1 MQTQIISNHAST
13 YNRYARKRKLEN
25 TLETFISSSCRSCR
39 QRLLFSY
46 IHQKRALQP
55 PPSSMAITMSTSKDA
70 SAPVGKFLR
79 SSSEPPLPKRK
90 HTREV
95 RTQSAQPELS
105 NGHALTNGDAASNPV
120 LTSLPASPKAASKG
134 LQAPP
139 SKSPR
144 ETPATTAAP
153 KTPQPLTSPKVNGIK
168 TKASVT
174 TAASPGNGNRVSKA
188 WPASVDKPKIRG
200 LDNPS
205 QWCYRRSL
213 QQALFCVPQF
223 FNVLEKHTKH
233 QNNNNCVSCALAQ
246 SVQSYQTGAGDL
258 RRKVSILDNVI
269 KATGRKS
276 DPSWRSIGHSQDDS
290 HDFLQYLLGTAEKA
304 AGIPRAHFK
313 DSFHVAH
320 QSMWECQRCGKKH
333 THIDPAS
340 YSLSLPIFPPRGQPT
355 LASCLDRFHREENLT
370 IRCDGCQKNIPR
382 TRIRRIQHAP
392 EALFIHLMRFDYT
405 TGPRKNSKFV
415 EFPEK
420 LDLSRWCLNRKE
432 AANYKLQAVVAHA
445 GSLKF
450 GHYKAYVRDADGQVK
465 EANDETISKVSSN
478 EWRKPR
484 GFEPYILLYLK
495 Q

>member
-1 MQTQIISNHAST
+1 
-13 YNRYARKRKLEN
+13 
-25 TLETFISSSCRSCR
+25 
-39 QRLLFSY
+39 
-46 IHQKRALQP
+46 
-55 PPSSMAITMSTSKDA
+55 MAITMSPSSKDA
-70 SAPVGKFLR
+70 SPPARKVPR
-79 SSSEPPLPKRK
+79 STSEPPLTKRK
-90 HTREV
+90 HAEVV
-95 RTQSAQPELS
+95 RTQSAQPELP
-105 NGHALTNGDAASNPV
+105 NGHASTNGHTVTDPASVP
-120 LTSLPASPKAASKG
+120 LPASPKTNPKAA
-134 LQAPP
+134 QAPA

-144 ETPATTAAP
+144 ETPVTTAAI
-153 KTPQPLTSPKVNGIK
+153 KSPQPSTSPKVNGTK

-258 RRKVSILDNVI
+258 RRKVSNLDDVI
-269 KATGRKS
+269 KATGRRS
-276 DPSWRSIGHSQDDS
+276 DPSWRSVGHSQDDS

-304 AGIPRAHFK
+304 AGIPKANFK
-313 DSFHVAH
+313 NSFHVAH

-333 THIDPAS
+333 THTDPAS

-405 TGPRKNSKFV
+405 TGPKKNSKFV
-415 EFPEK
+415 DFPEN
-420 LDLSRWCLNRKE
+420 LDLSKWCLDPKE
-432 AANYKLQAVVAHA
+432 AANYRLQAVVAHA

-450 GHYKAYVRDADGQVK
+450 GHYKAYIRDADGQVK

-484 GFEPYILLYLK
+484 GFDPYILLYQK